1 MFSQLFGTDTTK
13 FSGTRETCPGRNSIG
28 FGARTIPD
36 PPAGRINGE
45 SAFAKLVIS
54 IESALKLY

>member
-1 MFSQLFGTDTTK
+1 MFSQLFGTDTPK

-36 PPAGRINGE
+36 PPAGRIGE
-45 SAFAKLVIS
+45 SGFARLVIS
-54 IESALKLY
+54 IESLLKLY